1 MKLKLLIIITTI
13 FSLTLFAQT
22 EDSVKVYGLDEI
34 TVKGG
39 SVIEP
44 KPTTRIG
51 SKVLTKYDGASLFEI
66 ARFIPSVKPQTNSR
80 GESLFYLRGSNER
93 QLGLFFDGAFLN
105 IPWDNRIDLSLL
117 PTNDYEELQIIKGVP
132 SSIYGANNIA
142 GVIVGKSKLI
152 KNDKLSGK
160 FNSLLGLN
168 NFRKFSL
175 SMYQKVDDF
184 AFLISASHFKRDGFS
199 LPSKFS
205 SDENP
210 DELRLN
216 SYQRTTGIYAKGR
229 YDYQDFSNVE
239 LSFQYLDSK
248 KDVPPE
254 INVNKTRYWKY
265 PVWNKMGVNISG
277 THSFNFNSTSFLDYN
292 FNVYKFE
299 MEINQ
304 YTDATYSAID
314 DIEKN
319 NDFVMY
325 GRIIYTLLFNQN
337 SILRFSTSGYSTT
350 HIEEFLSTQFTK
362 TDYQQYV
369 YSAGVEY
376 ELMGNGFIFIGGVSY
391 DGTSVVEAGNFETG
405 NPLSAVGINT
415 TLKYNF
421 TNYFNGQI
429 NLGRKSRFPSLRES
443 YSDGL
448 GRFVKNPDLKAETAN
463 DVELGFEYL
472 IPEGRLFVNFL
483 LTYLYD
489 GIVRTV
495 IATNDGKKFMRINK
509 DQMRT
514 YGAEIEGNY
523 HLGKHLDC
531 GFSFSYLNS
540 FGKNEFGE
548 YSDTLEYRPEV
559 ISNFYLNS
567 NFSKNI
573 NLLIEATSIANEYGL
588 QDGNLYFQ
596 KLPSYLLINI
606 RFAYT
611 YHQLQNSKIEVFA
624 RMNNI
629 FDQLYYTQFGLPE
642 AGREYFIGLNY
653 KF

>member
-1 MKLKLLIIITTI
+1 MKFYLLIITVI
-13 FSLTLFAQT
+13 FSISLFAQT
-22 EDSVKVYGLDEI
+22 EDSVKVYDLKEI
-34 TVKGG
+34 TVQGG

-51 SKVLTKYDGASLFEI
+51 SQVLTTYDGISLFEI

-93 QLGLFFDGAFLN
+93 QLGLFFDGALLN

-142 GVIVGKSKLI
+142 GVVVGKSKLI
-152 KNDKLSGK
+152 KNEKLSGK
-160 FNSLLGLN
+160 FNSLFGQN
-168 NFRKFSL
+168 NFRKFNL
-175 SMYQKVDDF
+175 AMYQKVDDF
-184 AFLISASHFKRDGFS
+184 SFLISVSHFKQDGFS
-199 LPSKFS
+199 LPAEFNSA
-205 SDENP
+205 ENP
-210 DELRLN
+210 DEQRLN
-216 SYQRTTGIYAKGR
+216 SYQRTYGIFTKGR

-239 LSFQYLDSK
+239 ISLQYLDSK

-265 PVWNKMGVNISG
+265 PVWNKIGANISG
-277 THSFNFNSTSFLDYN
+277 THNFNFKSTSFLDYN
-292 FNVYKFE
+292 FNIYKFK

-304 YTDATYSAID
+304 YRDATYSTID
-314 DIEKN
+314 DIERN

-325 GRIIYTLLFNQN
+325 GRIIYTLLFNKN
-337 SILRFSTSGYSTT
+337 SILRLSTSGYSTT
-350 HIEEFLSTQFTK
+350 HTEEFLSTQFAK
-362 TDYQQYV
+362 ADYQQFV

-376 ELMGNGFIFIGGVSY
+376 ELIGNGFTFIGGASY
-391 DGTSVVEAGNFETG
+391 DGTSVVQAGSFKVG
-405 NPLSAVGINT
+405 NPLSALGINT

-448 GRFVKNPDLKAETAN
+448 GRFVINPNLKAETAN
-463 DVELGFEYL
+463 DAELGFEYL
-472 IPEGRLFVNFL
+472 IPEGRLFVNFF

-495 IATNDGKKFMRINK
+495 VPTNDGNRFMRINE
-509 DQMRT
+509 DEIRT
-514 YGAEIEGNY
+514 YGAEIEGTYN
-523 HLGKHLDC
+523 LGKYLDC

-540 FGKNEFGE
+540 FAKNEFGE
-548 YSDTLEYRPEV
+548 YSDTLEYRPNV

-567 NFSKNI
+567 SISKNI
-573 NLLIEATSIANEYGL
+573 NLLLEASSIANEYGL

-596 KLPSYLLINI
+596 KLPSYFLINV
-606 RFAYT
+606 RLAYT
-611 YHQLQNSKIEVFA
+611 YRPFQNNKIELFSRV
-624 RMNNI
+624 NNI
-629 FDQLYYTQFGLPE
+629 FDRLYYTQFGLPE
-642 AGREYFIGLNY
+642 AGRELFVGINY
-653 KF
+653 NF